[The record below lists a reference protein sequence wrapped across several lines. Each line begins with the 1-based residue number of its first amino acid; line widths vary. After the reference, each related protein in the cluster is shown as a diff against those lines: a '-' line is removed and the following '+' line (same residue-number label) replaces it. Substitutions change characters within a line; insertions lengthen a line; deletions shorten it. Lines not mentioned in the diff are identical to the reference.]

1 MQLRRE
7 KYLDSISDINI
18 DIYLIGYKEQ
28 GESIVFILYANKP
41 NYKVLYSIVIDCY
54 EENINAT
61 KEILDEILTD
71 KVDMLIWTHP
81 HDDHTK
87 GMLEL
92 LNNYSSRNTQIILAN
107 ILGNKGIKLSKE
119 CKKVERKIATLN
131 KRLKYRYDINEMVHF
146 DNSLKIIEFLNADTI
161 ERMDVRCIAP
171 IPSISA
177 KQSSK
182 SNINPNDLCVA
193 IIVELVLKNNRKM
206 NFLFSGD
213 IENEVLSEI
222 HRWQDSY
229 EIPNTYNFIKIPHHG
244 GRSAE
249 KVKGILNGERKSE
262 YAATTIFLK
271 EGETKYTNPEIELLE
286 EYKGYVDNI
295 GCTSD
300 IVNKKFGL
308 GMLRINYSL
317 QLYATKQQYTIDTFG
332 SAIERVI

>member
-1 MQLRRE
+1 MQSKRE
-7 KYLDSISDINI
+7 KYLNSISDINI

-28 GESIVFILYANKP
+28 GESIVFVLYANKP

-61 KEILDEILTD
+61 KELLDEILTD

-92 LNNYSSRNTQIILAN
+92 LKNYCSRETKIILAN
-107 ILGNKGIKLSKE
+107 ILGKEGLNLSKE
-119 CKKVERKIATLN
+119 CKKVAKRIADLNIRKRI
-131 KRLKYRYDINEMVHF
+131 RYDINEMVHC
-146 DNSLKIIEFLNADTI
+146 DNLLKSIEFLDADTVHKM
-161 ERMDVRCIAP
+161 EVRCIAP

-182 SNINPNDLCVA
+182 SSINPNDLCVA
-193 IIVELVLKNNRKM
+193 IIVELILKNGRKM
-206 NFLFSGD
+206 HFLFSGD

-222 HRWQDSY
+222 HRLQESY
-229 EIPNTYNFIKIPHHG
+229 EIPDTYNFIKIPHHG

-249 KVKGILNGERKSE
+249 KVKEILNGKEKSE

-271 EGETKYTNPEIELLE
+271 DDEAELTNPEIELLK
-286 EYKGYVDNI
+286 EYKSYVNNI

-300 IVNKKFGL
+300 VVNRNFGL
-308 GMLRINYSL
+308 GMLRINYPL
-317 QLYATKQQYTIDTFG
+317 QLYATKQHYTINTFG
-332 SAIERVI
+332 SAVEQVV